1 MKPSKTIPGRHPS
14 DRVEAA
20 AGSRDADTGT
30 VAADAFEAAWKV
42 LSRAWKAS
50 DTSRA
55 CDLRIRLARLIV
67 DCIEEGVR
75 DPVRLRELALARLRH
90 LGTGAAAS
98 PRRYL

>member
-1 MKPSKTIPGRHPS
+1 MKTSTTISGRYLS

-20 AGSRDADTGT
+20 SEPGDADTGT
-30 VAADAFEAAWKV
+30 VAADAFEAAWKA
-42 LSRAWKAS
+42 LSGAWKAS

-67 DCIEEGVR
+67 DCLEEGVR

-90 LGTGAAAS
+90 RGTGAASSA
-98 PRRYL
+98 RRYL